1 MIKPFQ
7 IVWELIE
14 FGIQALFVYV
24 LVIIIFIGIIA
35 TIIYKEKNKEETWS
49 KAIEEAKVEYV
60 KECTR
65 IDGCRVRK
73 DGTIEWWNMNKTTL
87 AALVYYKGL
96 EERMREKYLKRI
108 EYLVEANNELMRE
121 LEQYEKISMS
131 EKV

>member
-35 TIIYKEKNKEETWS
+35 TIIYKEKNKESNWS

-73 DGTIEWWNMNKTTL
+73 DGTIEW
-87 AALVYYKGL
+87 
-96 EERMREKYLKRI
+96 
-108 EYLVEANNELMRE
+108 
-121 LEQYEKISMS
+121 
-131 EKV
+131 

>member
-24 LVIIIFIGIIA
+24 LVILIFIGVLI
-35 TIIYKEKNKEETWS
+35 TIIHKEKNKEQVWNE
-49 KAIEEAKVEYV
+49 AIKEAKIEYT

-73 DGTIEWWNMNKTTL
+73 DGT
-87 AALVYYKGL
+87 V
-96 EERMREKYLKRI
+96 
-108 EYLVEANNELMRE
+108 EY
-121 LEQYEKISMS
+121 
-131 EKV
+131 

>member
-35 TIIYKEKNKEETWS
+35 TIIYKEKNKESNWS
-49 KAIEEAKVEYV
+49 KAIEEAKIEYV

-65 IDGCRVRK
+65 IDGCKVNK
-73 DGTIEWWNMNKTTL
+73 DGTIEW
-87 AALVYYKGL
+87 
-96 EERMREKYLKRI
+96 
-108 EYLVEANNELMRE
+108 
-121 LEQYEKISMS
+121 
-131 EKV
+131 

>member
-7 IVWELIE
+7 MIWELIE

-49 KAIEEAKVEYV
+49 EAIEEAKVEYV

-73 DGTIEWWNMNKTTL
+73 DGTIEW
-87 AALVYYKGL
+87 
-96 EERMREKYLKRI
+96 
-108 EYLVEANNELMRE
+108 
-121 LEQYEKISMS
+121 
-131 EKV
+131 

>member
-7 IVWELIE
+7 MIWELIE

-24 LVIIIFIGIIA
+24 LVILIFIGVIA
-35 TIIYKEKNKEETWS
+35 TIIYKEKNKESNWS

-73 DGTIEWWNMNKTTL
+73 DGTIEW
-87 AALVYYKGL
+87 
-96 EERMREKYLKRI
+96 
-108 EYLVEANNELMRE
+108 
-121 LEQYEKISMS
+121 
-131 EKV
+131 

>member
-49 KAIEEAKVEYV
+49 EAKEDAKVEYV

-73 DGTIEWWNMNKTTL
+73 DGTIEW
-87 AALVYYKGL
+87 
-96 EERMREKYLKRI
+96 
-108 EYLVEANNELMRE
+108 
-121 LEQYEKISMS
+121 
-131 EKV
+131 